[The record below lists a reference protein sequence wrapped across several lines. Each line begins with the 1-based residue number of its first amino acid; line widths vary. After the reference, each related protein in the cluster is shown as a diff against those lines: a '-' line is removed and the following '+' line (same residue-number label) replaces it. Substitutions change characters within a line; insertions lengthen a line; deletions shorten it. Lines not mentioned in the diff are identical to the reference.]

1 MDNGLIFPY
10 RLLRAHDEPSD
21 AKRPNLTMSS
31 DGVGGAREPNW

>member
-10 RLLRAHDEPSD
+10 RLLRDNDEPSD

-31 DGVGGAREPNW
+31 EESREARDPNW